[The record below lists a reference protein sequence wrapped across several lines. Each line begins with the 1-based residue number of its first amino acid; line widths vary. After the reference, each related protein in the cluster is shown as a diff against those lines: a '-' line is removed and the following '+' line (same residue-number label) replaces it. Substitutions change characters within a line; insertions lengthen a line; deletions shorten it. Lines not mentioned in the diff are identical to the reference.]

1 MGKPLFTPEELAE
14 LAAFDAEIDESDIT
28 QNEIDASRE
37 RDREA
42 VLAGMSK
49 RNRKIAEYKRAY
61 YEANREK
68 IAENKRAYYEANR
81 EKIVEYQR
89 AYYEANREKIA
100 ENKRAYREAN
110 REKIAEYRRA
120 YYEANREKIAEYQR
134 AYYEANREKWNA
146 YQREYKK
153 RRRTH
158 GENQSSKH
166 HHQGAAGCVRGAD
179 APGADDAQAD
189 R

>member
-1 MGKPLFTPEELAE
+1 MGKPIFTPEELAE

-49 RNRKIAEYKRAY
+49 RNRKIAENKRAY
-61 YEANREK
+61 REANREK
-68 IAENKRAYYEANR
+68 IA
-81 EKIVEYQR
+81 EYQR

-100 ENKRAYREAN
+100 ENQRAYR
-110 REKIAEYRRA
+110 
-120 YYEANREKIAEYQR
+120 
-134 AYYEANREKWNA
+134 EANREKWNA

>member
-49 RNRKIAEYKRAY
+49 RNRKIAEYQRAY

-81 EKIVEYQR
+81 EKI
-89 AYYEANREKIA
+89 A
-100 ENKRAYREAN
+100 ENKRAYR
-110 REKIAEYRRA
+110 
-120 YYEANREKIAEYQR
+120 
-134 AYYEANREKWNA
+134 EANREKWNA

-158 GENQSSKH
+158 GENQSDKH

>member
-49 RNRKIAEYKRAY
+49 RNRKIAE
-61 YEANREK
+61 
-68 IAENKRAYYEANR
+68 NK
-81 EKIVEYQR
+81 
-89 AYYEANREKIA
+89 
-100 ENKRAYREAN
+100 
-110 REKIAEYRRA
+110 RA

-134 AYYEANREKWNA
+134 AYYEENREKIAENQRAYREANREKWNA

-158 GENQSSKH
+158 GENQSDKH

-179 APGADDAQAD
+179 APGEDDAQAD

>member
-49 RNRKIAEYKRAY
+49 RNRKIAE
-61 YEANREK
+61 N
-68 IAENKRAYYEANR
+68 
-81 EKIVEYQR
+81 Q
-89 AYYEANREKIA
+89 
-100 ENKRAYREAN
+100 RAYREAN
-110 REKIAEYRRA
+110 REKIAENKRA

-179 APGADDAQAD
+179 APGEDDAQAD